1 MKNALLLA
9 LVCVLAQGSVL
20 AEEPQKF
27 SLERLPIAATV
38 GPKTEW
44 ILTLR
49 GQAFRNTEELKR
61 GIERLPKGA
70 EIIWAPSC
78 ILIGGEP
85 LYQQSEMDEIL
96 ALCKSRG
103 IVFTIIPSG

>member
-9 LVCVLAQGSVL
+9 LVCAFAQVTAS

-27 SLERLPIAATV
+27 HLERLPIAATV

-49 GQAFRNTEELKR
+49 GQAFRNVEELKS

-70 EIIWAPSC
+70 EIVWAPSC
-78 ILIGGEP
+78 DLIGGEP
-85 LYQQSEMDEIL
+85 LYKQSEMDEIL

-103 IVFTIIPSG
+103 IVFTVIPSG